1 MASIRYIVIN
11 IDESIQFYTQQLGFE
26 LIEQYGTAMA
36 IVKNGDLTLWLAGP
50 ASSAAQPM
58 PDGSKPQA
66 GGWNR
71 FVLQVSDL
79 SKLVENLKSSGVKF
93 KNEIVSGPGG
103 QQILCCDPSGN
114 VVELFQPR
122 S

>member
-1 MASIRYIVIN
+1 MASIRYLVN
-11 IDESIQFYTQQLGFE
+11 NVDESIQFYTQHLGFE
-26 LIEQYGTAMA
+26 LLEQYGPAMA
-36 IVKNGDLTLWLAGP
+36 I

-58 PDGSKPQA
+58 ADGSLPKA

-79 SKLVENLKSSGVKF
+79 TNLVANLKKSGVQF

-103 QQILCCDPSGN
+103 QQILCCDPSDN
-114 VVELFQPR
+114 VIELFQPKN
-122 S
+122 

>member
-1 MASIRYIVIN
+1 MASIRYLVN
-11 IDESIQFYTQQLGFE
+11 NVDESIQFYTQHLGFE
-26 LIEQYGTAMA
+26 LLEQYGPAMA
-36 IVKNGDLTLWLAGP
+36 IVKKADLTLWLAGP

-58 PDGSKPQA
+58 ADGSLPKA

-79 SKLVENLKSSGVKF
+79 TNLVANLKKSGVQF

-103 QQILCCDPSGN
+103 QQILCCDPSDN
-114 VVELFQPR
+114 VIELFQPKN
-122 S
+122 